1 VATSESEREL
11 LGQVSASPCYRSGMS
26 KENPTTSLS
35 EYYKRFWRQF
45 YREIR
50 KAVWE
55 AVIAIIAILAVVF
68 LQFYYGW
75 INREQGVLSALQN
88 AVPAAVIALA
98 YIVRH
103 LIKTPWGLDVERES
117 DIRNGLAAI
126 DELKG
131 QIERFSSESNRPK
144 FNLTKPTVSD
154 IGEFDEDER
163 YAFTCSLENIGSRE
177 ASDLVTRVIVVEK
190 GADKK
195 PKVLEMTVANEIAIN
210 DPFITQFE
218 MTHSRNDPPVQIVV
232 ALKFKDAVTDK
243 SYTQAVFMKWEGLR
257 RGVISEVLHLTSQE
271 REELMRRLGSELDA
285 AN

>member
-1 VATSESEREL
+1 MSV
-11 LGQVSASPCYRSGMS
+11 PCYRSRMS

-45 YREIR
+45 HRQIR

-55 AVIAIIAILAVVF
+55 AVIAIIAIVAVVF

-88 AVPAAVIALA
+88 VVPAAVIALA

-103 LIKTPWGLDVERES
+103 LIKTPWVLDVERES
-117 DIRNGLAAI
+117 EIKNGLAVI

-131 QIERFSSESNRPK
+131 QIEKFASESNRPK
-144 FNLTKPTVSD
+144 FQLTNPTVSG

-163 YAFTCSLENIGSRE
+163 YAFTCSLENVGSRE
-177 ASDLVTRVIVVEK
+177 ASDFVTRVIVAKTGTVKE
-190 GADKK
+190 
-195 PKVLEMTVANEIAIN
+195 PRVLEMKAANEILIN
-210 DPFITQFE
+210 DPFIAQFE
-218 MTHSRNDPPVQIVV
+218 MTPSDPPAQIVV
-232 ALKFKDAVTDK
+232 ALKFKDAVNDK
-243 SYTQAVFMKWEGLR
+243 LYTQAFFMKWEGLR
-257 RGVISEVLHLTSQE
+257 RGVISEVHHLTSQE
-271 REELMRRLGSELDA
+271 REELMRRLGLGSELDA